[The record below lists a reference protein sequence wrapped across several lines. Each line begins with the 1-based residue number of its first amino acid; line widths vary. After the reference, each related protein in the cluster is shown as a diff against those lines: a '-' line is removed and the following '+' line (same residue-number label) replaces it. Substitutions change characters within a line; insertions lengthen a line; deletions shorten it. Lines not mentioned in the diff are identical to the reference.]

1 MQECG
6 RAGRD
11 GFDARCILFYNFS
24 DSRRIRHMIEMNCK
38 DNGNSP
44 QAKQQ
49 RDVNLENL
57 RKMIAFCENHTDCL
71 RQLQLAHFS
80 QVRARGVIGVFRV
93 SKDC

>member
-1 MQECG
+1 
-6 RAGRD
+6 
-11 GFDARCILFYNFS
+11 
-24 DSRRIRHMIEMNCK
+24 MNCK